1 MGRMTEMS
9 GSHIFAWFVA
19 EGLYHD
25 LVSAFVLV
33 PVMRV
38 AANRPIRKLR
48 HIGRMVDDLV
58 IQVESDIEGKED
70 KTS

>member
-9 GSHIFAWFVA
+9 ASHIFAWIVA
-19 EGLYHD
+19 QGLYHD

-38 AANRPIRKLR
+38 AANRPIRKLQ

-58 IQVESDIEGKED
+58 IKVESDIEDKES
-70 KTS
+70 KS